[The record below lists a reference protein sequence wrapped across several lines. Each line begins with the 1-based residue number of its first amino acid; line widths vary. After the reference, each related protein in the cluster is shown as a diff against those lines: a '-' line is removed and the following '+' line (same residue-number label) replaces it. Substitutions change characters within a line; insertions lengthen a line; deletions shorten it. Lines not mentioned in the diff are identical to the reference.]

1 MAQASVNIRMDSEV
15 KRQADSL
22 FLSLGLNMS
31 VAVNMFVRQAL
42 MQRRIPFDVAESA
55 EAVQDDR
62 KAVRKAPQ
70 YGCLSGKIRMADD
83 FDALIDDF
91 KDYM

>member
-22 FLSLGLNMS
+22 FSSLGLNMS

-42 MQRRIPFDVAESA
+42 MQRRIPFDVAESV
-55 EAVQDDR
+55 EAVQNNR
-62 KAVRKAPQ
+62 KIVRKAPQ
-70 YGCLSGKIRMADD
+70 YECMKGKIWMSDD
-83 FDALIDDF
+83 FDAPLDDF